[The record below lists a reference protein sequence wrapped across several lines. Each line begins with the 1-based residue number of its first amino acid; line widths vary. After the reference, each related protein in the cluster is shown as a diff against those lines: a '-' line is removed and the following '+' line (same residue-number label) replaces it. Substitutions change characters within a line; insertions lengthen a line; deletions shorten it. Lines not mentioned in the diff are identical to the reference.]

1 MSCRILAILLLA
13 VCAWSV
19 DLPGARE
26 VRFPGFRLLS
36 QCDPD
41 VTTEVGSELT
51 RARGAL
57 ASWLGTHVRPL
68 PAGLPDLPVLLFADR
83 IAFQAH
89 ARENARNVATAHA
102 EGFYSGDGTPGGG
115 KLVLFRDGGRELST
129 ARHELVH
136 YLIDQILPARSGQP
150 VWFNEGLAVCAEEAW
165 IDPGQVRLS
174 GVPMQRHRLLR
185 QLAADGGAPLRTITA
200 LGADGWLERA
210 GADRVEADH
219 QYAASYGA
227 VLFLLNR
234 HPDRFWAFLRAMTA
248 GQTHDRAFAAAFN
261 DLPEGLDSAW
271 RHWVE
276 RGAWEAAR
284 AADGSVSAAAAA
296 EHGMSWLPEHLPP
309 GDPAEAARWLEGA
322 ARGFTQTP
330 GYELDAARSWLAAS
344 EALTDTA
351 PRQAG
356 ADAETAAEIYA
367 KRRHQA
373 GQAEALLQ
381 ASRAWGDDLG
391 QGDWGRAAA
400 LGRIAVQL
408 AEAVGPDQ
416 LRASAY
422 ATYGS
427 CFIAG
432 RASAAPDG
440 GDPRA
445 EAEHALLRARELHR
459 AGKDVDREASVVLLM
474 AQALAPSDGK
484 PGDWARCLSLA
495 AEATTLW
502 QSLPDQQAA
511 RPDLAR
517 AAAIRASLNRPDRN
531 PGGDWAAAAALF
543 VEEADLLDVG
553 DDRRRL
559 RNRIDHGTCLIGL
572 QDLRGAAED
581 FADAERRAVFL
592 KDPGLAAYTAYQT
605 GWCLQERDPVAA
617 TEAFI
622 RAAPGYRAA
631 GKLREEAMA
640 ISQAAQTATKAGVA
654 AREVS
659 RLFAQAAQLEQARGD
674 LARFAYCR
682 YQQAWYSEP
691 TRQTGSDVTVAAD
704 LYAESAAAWNASD
717 PARAVQAQ
725 QQRARLLT
733 PASGAKDGWT
743 GAATA
748 WSETAAALAALP
760 DAAKRQAER
769 GFALHQQAW
778 CLIRGDGSKMTR
790 QARQLFSEAV
800 RLQKAGGDAAGAKV
814 SASWIKD

>member
-1 MSCRILAILLLA
+1 MNRRILFILLLA
-13 VCAWSV
+13 VCAWPV
-19 DLPGARE
+19 DLPGSRE
-26 VRFPGFRLLS
+26 VRLPGFRLLS
-36 QCDPD
+36 QCDAEI
-41 VTTEVGSELT
+41 TAEVGSELT

-57 ASWLGTHVRPL
+57 AAWLGSKIRPV

-83 IAFQAH
+83 AAFQAH

-174 GVPMQRHRLLR
+174 GVPMQRHSLLR
-185 QLAADGGAPLRTITA
+185 QLAADGGTPLRTITA

-210 GADRVEADH
+210 GADRTAADR

-234 HPDRFWAFLRAMTA
+234 HPDRFWGFMRAMKA
-248 GQTHDRAFAAAFN
+248 GETHDRAFAAAFD
-261 DLPEGLDSAW
+261 DLPDGLDAAW
-271 RHWVE
+271 RRWVE
-276 RGAWEAAR
+276 RDAWVAAR
-284 AADGSVSAAAAA
+284 AADGSGSAAAAA

-322 ARGFTQTP
+322 ARGFAQTP
-330 GYELDAARSWLAAS
+330 GYELDAARSWLAAA
-344 EALTDTA
+344 EALIGIA

-356 ADAETAAEIYA
+356 EAAETAAEIYA
-367 KRRHQA
+367 RRRHQA
-373 GQAEALLQ
+373 GQADALLQ
-381 ASRAWGDDLG
+381 AARAWGDDDG
-391 QGDWGRAAA
+391 KGDWDRAAA
-400 LGRIAVQL
+400 LGRVAVQL

-432 RASAAPDG
+432 RAATAPDG
-440 GDPRA
+440 SDRRS
-445 EAEHALLRARELHR
+445 EAEHALLRARELHH
-459 AGKDVDREASVVLLM
+459 AGKDTDREAAVVLLM
-474 AQALAPSDGK
+474 AQALAPADGK
-484 PGDWARCLSLA
+484 AGDWARCQALA
-495 AEATTLW
+495 EEATAMW
-502 QSLPDQQAA
+502 RSLPDQQAA

-517 AAAIRASLNRPDRN
+517 ATAIRASLHRPDRN
-531 PGGDWAAAAALF
+531 PGGDWAIAAALF
-543 VEEADLLDVG
+543 ADEAKLLDAG
-553 DDRRRL
+553 DDRRWL
-559 RNRIDHGTCLIGL
+559 RNRIDHGSCLIGMK
-572 QDLRGAAED
+572 DLRGAAED
-581 FADAERRAVFL
+581 FADAERRARAL
-592 KDPGLAAYTAYQT
+592 KDRGLAAYAAYQT
-605 GWCLQERDPVAA
+605 GWSLQEADPTAA
-617 TEAFI
+617 TEAFL
-622 RAAPGYRAA
+622 RAAPDYRAA
-631 GKLREEAMA
+631 GRLREEAMA
-640 ISQAAQTATKAGVA
+640 ISQAAQTATKAGIA
-654 AREVS
+654 AREIAG
-659 RLFAQAAQLEQARGD
+659 LFAQAAQLEQARGD

-691 TRQTGSDVTVAAD
+691 ARQAGSDLAAAAAM
-704 LYAESAAAWNASD
+704 YAESATAWAASD

-733 PASGAKDGWT
+733 PSSGAKDGWT

-748 WSETAAALAALP
+748 WSEIATALAALP

-778 CLIRGDGSKMTR
+778 CLIRGDGSKMTPK
-790 QARQLFSEAV
+790 ARQLFSEAV